1 MSAPQKPIQI
11 YLDSDD
17 YSKLSNQKVL
27 SQEPNKKD
35 TLEFLFRCLE
45 ENIIEIRYSAINIAE
60 MMHRD
65 DDSKL
70 FAVQRAKLLMD
81 LTRGKTLRPVPFLF
95 VEDAI
100 CLGLTKTGKDMTPP
114 FPEYAYAE
122 NNDWMDRSRMANFSN
137 RFKSETYRKISEHI
151 KSLPLRRF
159 EKKQLVKKYFK
170 RGQLTKEA
178 IEAIIENQF
187 SGSIPI
193 GNEVIFFEEFI
204 SNEMWIGYL
213 TGEITEKEFLD
224 SMLNN
229 MMNVEL
235 FISKLCEYNS
245 EIRKVFVSF
254 VLKSGDKI
262 FESIE
267 KVFKITGDIKSEWIQ
282 YGFSG
287 EEIESIMKKKYD
299 SPAMKTME
307 MVRRTVLSNLYNN
320 NKRKIRSKGLKWEDW
335 DRHIINSEVG
345 KIPSIDMLLLVN
357 MQFILDRIKNRGTKL
372 KNSDGADLMHAYYV
386 PYCDIFRADKRTMD
400 LLRKVYRITNMN
412 NTTVLKNPEELP
424 QAIRKMACERGIK
437 IRF

>member
-1 MSAPQKPIQI
+1 MSA
-11 YLDSDD
+11 
-17 YSKLSNQKVL
+17 SNL
-27 SQEPNKKD
+27 
-35 TLEFLFRCLE
+35 
-45 ENIIEIRYSAINIAE
+45 
-60 MMHRD
+60 
-65 DDSKL
+65 
-70 FAVQRAKLLMD
+70 AK
-81 LTRGKTLRPVPFLF
+81 
-95 VEDAI
+95 
-100 CLGLTKTGKDMTPP
+100 
-114 FPEYAYAE
+114 
-122 NNDWMDRSRMANFSN
+122 SHFSN

-386 PYCDIFRADKRTMD
+386 PYCDIFRADKRTTD